1 MPTPT
6 SQGSTCTFNGS
17 SLGRVT
23 GWRAAPGTAV
33 FVESTNITSTILGS
47 GDGTRIVKSYDCIA
61 IDPGTVE
68 VTLYGCP
75 PFSSLQIGLRGTV
88 AVTFDG
94 GSISRTAYLE
104 TFDVTG
110 QVGEFLVGKATF
122 KLSGASWT

>member
-1 MPTPT
+1 
-6 SQGSTCTFNGS
+6 
-17 SLGRVT
+17 
-23 GWRAAPGTAV
+23 V

-75 PFSSLQIGLRGTV
+75 PYTSLQIGLRGTV
-88 AVTFDG
+88 AVTFSG
-94 GSISRTAYLE
+94 GSLSRIAYLE

-110 QVGEFLVGKATF
+110 QVGAFLVGKATF

>member
-6 SQGSTCTFNGS
+6 SQGSTCTFDGA
-17 SLGRVT
+17 SLGRLT

-33 FVESTNITSTILGS
+33 FVESTNITSTVLGS
-47 GDGTRIVKSYDCIA
+47 GNRTRIVKSYDCIA

-75 PFSSLQIGLRGTV
+75 PFSDLQIGLRGMV
-88 AVTFDG
+88 ALTFDG
-94 GSISRTAYLE
+94 GFLSREAYLE
-104 TFDVTG
+104 DYDVTG

-122 KLSGASWT
+122 KLSGGSWT

>member
-1 MPTPT
+1 MSTPS
-6 SQGSTCTFNGS
+6 SQGSTCSFAGKA
-17 SLGRVT
+17 LGRVT

-47 GDGTRIVKSYDCIA
+47 GDGTRIVKQYDCIA

-75 PFSSLQIGLRGTV
+75 PFSSLEIGLRGTV
-88 AVTFDG
+88 VVTFDG
-94 GSISRTAYLE
+94 GFVSRIAYLQDY
-104 TFDVTG
+104 DVTG
-110 QVGEFLVGKATF
+110 QVGQFLVGKASF